1 MAAGH
6 LKGPLLALL
15 SMGIYSTH
23 DAIIKL
29 LGETYPPL
37 QILFFSALLSFP
49 PLAVLM
55 LRDPAH
61 GNLRPRHPLLLFV
74 RSTCIVI
81 AGVAG
86 FYAFSVLPL
95 AQVYA
100 ILFTSPLFITLLS
113 VPFLGE
119 KVGLFR
125 GLAVVTGLAGVMVV
139 LRPGATPIHPGHI
152 AALCASIASATAA
165 IIVRRIGRTER
176 TATLMLWP
184 ILGNFCVT
192 GASLGFA
199 YQPMPLVDLA
209 LTGVIGALGLTAAFF
224 LILAYRAGAAS
235 LVAPMQYSQM
245 LWATAY
251 GWFFF
256 QERLDAPTFIGAAMI
271 MLAGGA
277 ILTREP
283 KPQPGAPEIAGTR
296 LRGEMVTTPR
306 PGLLLR
312 LLSGR
317 K

>member
-1 MAAGH
+1 
-6 LKGPLLALL
+6 
-15 SMGIYSTH
+15 MGIYSTH

-55 LRDPAH
+55 LHDPAQ
-61 GNLRPRHPLLLFV
+61 GNLRPRQPLLLAL
-74 RSTCIVI
+74 RSACIVI
-81 AGVAG
+81 AGVTG

-119 KVGLFR
+119 RVGLFR
-125 GLAVVTGLAGVMVV
+125 GFAVLAGLAGVMVI
-139 LRPGATPIHPGHI
+139 LRPGSTPISLGHI
-152 AALCASIASATAA
+152 AALCGAIASATAA

-192 GASLGFA
+192 GASLGVA

-209 LTGVIGALGLTAAFF
+209 LTGVIGGLGLLGGFF

-256 QERLDAPTFIGAAMI
+256 QESLDAPTFIGAAMI

-283 KPQPGAPEIAGTR
+283 KAQPGAEITGTR
-296 LRGEMVTTPR
+296 VRGEMVTTPR
-306 PGLLLR
+306 AGLLMR
-312 LLSGR
+312 LWPGR